1 MLILTS
7 PSMLK
12 KPFTAC
18 VQNQMVIC
26 IDHQVFPPGS
36 FIQLKVRTFKKILMI
51 IGYKNGLKSNCVG
64 TFLYHLG
71 RVLNIPV
78 RLQRLAFLF
87 LFLRS
92 REQDEQ

>member
-1 MLILTS
+1 MALT
-7 PSMLK
+7 PTVLEH
-12 KPFTAC
+12 F
-18 VQNQMVIC
+18 
-26 IDHQVFPPGS
+26 S
-36 FIQLKVRTFKKILMI
+36 F
-51 IGYKNGLKSNCVG
+51 N
-64 TFLYHLG
+64 HLG